1 MRGNRFRE
9 LLDTGQPTLGTHLL
23 STWPTLIE
31 LVGQTGQYD
40 DVEFTAEYAPFDLH
54 ELDNLGRALELAN
67 LAGMMKIEQAQ
78 RMHQTMRAIGSGFQ
92 SVLFA
97 DVRTVEDAAACVRAV
112 RAEAPGRDG
121 LYGVGMRRDVGTVR
135 EAGSPAFVKALDDV
149 VVVLMIEK
157 RQCVEDLDAILA
169 VKGSI
174 WCSSARPTTR

>member
-9 LLDTGQPTLGTHLL
+9 LLEAGQPTLGTHLL

-40 DVEFTAEYAPFDLH
+40 YVEFTAEYAPFDLH

-112 RAEAPGRDG
+112 RAEAPGRTDC
-121 LYGVGMRRDVGTVR
+121 T
-135 EAGSPAFVKALDDV
+135 ASACAATSAP
-149 VVVLMIEK
+149 
-157 RQCVEDLDAILA
+157 C
-169 VKGSI
+169 
-174 WCSSARPTTR
+174 ARPVRRRSSRRWTTSSWC